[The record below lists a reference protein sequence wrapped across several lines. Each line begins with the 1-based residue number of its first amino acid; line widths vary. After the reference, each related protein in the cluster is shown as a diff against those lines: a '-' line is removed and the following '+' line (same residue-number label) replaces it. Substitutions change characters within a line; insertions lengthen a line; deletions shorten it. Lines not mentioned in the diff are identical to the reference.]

1 MADRLTPVVVIG
13 LGRFGTALALE
24 LVRRG
29 AEVLAVDRDP
39 VVVQRLA
46 GQIGQVVAAD
56 STDKE
61 ALEEL
66 GVQDFERAVVAI
78 GGDQHASILTTAL
91 LDELAV
97 ESIWAKGLDHQHARI
112 LRRVGAHHVVL
123 PEEEMGAR
131 VAHLVS
137 GEVSDYLQVGR
148 DWVLASAQ
156 PPQELVGV
164 PLGESGLR
172 RRHRVTVVSVKPAGA
187 EDFTYA
193 DASTTLAYGDEIL
206 LAGRTADVDRFVR
219 SR

>member
-1 MADRLTPVVVIG
+1 LADRLTPVVVIG

>member
-1 MADRLTPVVVIG
+1 MADRLTPVAVIG

-39 VVVQRLA
+39 VVVQRMA

-56 STDKE
+56 CTDRE

-66 GVQDFERAVVAI
+66 GVPDFDRAVVAV
-78 GGDQHASILTTAL
+78 GSDQHSSILTTAL
-91 LDELAV
+91 LDELGV
-97 ESIWAKGLDHQHARI
+97 EHIWAKALDRQHERI

-131 VAHLVS
+131 LAHLVS
-137 GEVSDYLQVGR
+137 GEVSDYLQVSR
-148 DWVLASAQ
+148 DWVLATAT
-156 PPQELVGV
+156 PPQDLVGV

-172 RRHRVTVVSVKPAGA
+172 RRHRVTVVSVKHAGA
-187 EDFTYA
+187 EEFTYA

-206 LAGRTADVDRFVR
+206 LAGRTADVDRYVR

>member
-13 LGRFGTALALE
+13 LGRFGTALSLE

-29 AEVLAVDRDP
+29 AEVLAVDRNP

-56 STDKE
+56 ATDKE

-66 GVQDFERAVVAI
+66 GVQDFERAVVAV
-78 GGDQHASILTTAL
+78 GGDQHASILATAL

-97 ESIWAKGLDHQHARI
+97 ETIWAKGLDRQHARI

-137 GEVSDYLQVGR
+137 GEVSDYLQVSR
-148 DWVLASAQ
+148 DWVLATAR

-187 EDFTYA
+187 EEFTYA
-193 DASTTLAYGDEIL
+193 EASTTLAYGDEIL